1 MRTALDA
8 VHLGRRYGRRWAV
21 QDCTLHLPEQ
31 RVIGLV
37 GPNGAGKTTLLHM
50 AVGLLPPTTGSITV
64 LGGPPGS
71 VETSARV
78 GFVAQDKPLYRNL
91 TVGETLAMGRWLNP
105 RFDPVL
111 ARTRLSRL
119 DIPLEQRV
127 GKLSGGQHA
136 QVALALAL
144 GKRPDLLLLDEPVS
158 NLDPLAHREFLRTLM
173 EDVAQSGRTVVLSSH
188 VIADLE
194 RVCDYL
200 VLLSASRVQLCG
212 EVEELLDAHRM
223 LSGPAAHQE
232 AIAAQH
238 TVVLAESTGRQASLL
253 VRTHGPIHDP
263 SFTVRPPSLEE
274 LVLGYMSTPD
284 AAIPSPLRLAD
295 QPADNHTEVP
305 A

>member
-1 MRTALDA
+1 MKTALDTTR
-8 VHLGRRYGRRWAV
+8 LGRRYGRRWAL

-50 AVGLLPPTTGSITV
+50 AVGLLPPTTGSISV
-64 LGGPPGS
+64 LGGAPGDE
-71 VETSARV
+71 ETRTRI

-105 RFDPVL
+105 RFDDAL
-111 ARTRLSRL
+111 AHARLSRL
-119 DIPLEQRV
+119 DIPLKQRI

-173 EDVAQSGRTVVLSSH
+173 EDVAESGRTVVLSSH
-188 VIADLE
+188 VIVDLE

-212 EVEELLDAHRM
+212 EVEELVETHRM
-223 LSGPAAHQE
+223 LSGPAAHLD

-238 TVVLAESTGRQASLL
+238 TVVLAETTGRQ
-253 VRTHGPIHDP
+253 H
-263 SFTVRPPSLEE
+263 
-274 LVLGYMSTPD
+274 
-284 AAIPSPLRLAD
+284 
-295 QPADNHTEVP
+295 
-305 A
+305 